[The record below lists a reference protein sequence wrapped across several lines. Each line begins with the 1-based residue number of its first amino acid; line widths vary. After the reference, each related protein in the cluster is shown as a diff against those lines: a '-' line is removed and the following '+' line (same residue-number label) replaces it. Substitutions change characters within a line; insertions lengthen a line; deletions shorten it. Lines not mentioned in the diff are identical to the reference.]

1 MVNVYKKVQFNCCI
15 MTCAM
20 IEYLSAA
27 NMCLFETDMYAVC
40 GKVCMTRGQ
49 TNSFCAIWLKN
60 GKIHVWDKNE
70 YGKANLR

>member
-40 GKVCMTRGQ
+40 GKMCMGSGH
-49 TNSFCAIWLKN
+49 NDVFCAIYTKYC
-60 GKIHVWDKNE
+60 K
-70 YGKANLR
+70 